1 MRVNFWIKA
10 WNESNI
16 GFHLTDTHPAL
27 EKFWP
32 SLEAGS
38 SVLVPLCGKSQD
50 LLWLEERGLDVVGVE
65 FVESA
70 VLDFL
75 RENSLEWEK
84 TVQYGH
90 PCYRVCERNI
100 RIFVTDFI
108 RFADDYSGQ
117 PLDSLY
123 DRAALVALP
132 ADMRAD
138 YVSACRKL
146 LAASPRGLLVTLKY
160 EPEAMEGPPF
170 SVEPGEV
177 DRLWEGQ
184 FYLVEQVDMLSSM
197 PRAVASGVQGLDEYF
212 WVLTRT

>member
-10 WNESNI
+10 WNEGNI
-16 GFHLTDTHPAL
+16 GFHLTDKHPAL

-32 SLEAGS
+32 SLEAGA

-50 LLWLEERGLDVVGVE
+50 LLWLEESGLDVIGIE

-70 VLDFL
+70 ALEFF
-75 RENSLEWEK
+75 RENSLDWEK
-84 TVQYGH
+84 IVEYGH
-90 PCYRVCERNI
+90 PCYRVRGRNI

-108 RFADDYSGQ
+108 RFADDYNGQ

-132 ADMRAD
+132 ADMRPD

-146 LAASPRGLLVTLKY
+146 LTASPRGLLVTMQY

-184 FYLVEQVDMLSSM
+184 WAVVEQVDMLSSM
-197 PRAVASGVQGLDEYF
+197 PRAVASGVQRLDEYF
-212 WVLTRT
+212 WVLRSS